1 MEAKLKKVKRE
12 LLLRPLWE
20 NLVLWLQLKLPDG
33 LYQICSFP
41 KTAVAFS
48 SYSYLSITPKLFL
61 HAYIWKEKKIHTF
74 CPPFPSSIK
83 RKWFIP
89 ISNILSLLF
98 RKRFQN
104 YPSLFLPLPGP
115 LFCFPSSKPRE
126 SMVPWLLSFMHF
138 HNTLGIMQWSV
149 KLMIEMV
156 LDRFYQPFIKYNGI

>member
-20 NLVLWLQLKLPDG
+20 NLVLWLQLKLPDE

-115 LFCFPSSKPRE
+115 LFLLPLIKTSREHGTVTSQLHAFP
-126 SMVPWLLSFMHF
+126 
-138 HNTLGIMQWSV
+138 
-149 KLMIEMV
+149 
-156 LDRFYQPFIKYNGI
+156 